1 MENNLEEKVDYNQFP
16 LEVRIIL
23 YGILHDHINQGLINQ
38 ALNVSEE
45 NWNKFTFIR
54 ILGGT
59 NEEHLQ
65 EVKEVI
71 LDDLE
76 VFFEEHPEYLKGE
89 I

>member
-1 MENNLEEKVDYNQFP
+1 MEEDLKIKVDYNQFP

-23 YGILHDHINQGLINQ
+23 YGILHGHINPGLVNQ

-45 NWNKFTFIR
+45 NWNNFTFIR
-54 ILGGT
+54 ILGGA
-59 NEEHLQ
+59 NKESLDGLEEIIQ
-65 EVKEVI
+65 
-71 LDDLE
+71 DDLE